1 MQFIYKRKEGNN
13 MISKKMQPF
22 TSGSSAIRAMFEEGK
37 RLASIYGKE
46 NVYDFS
52 LGNPSVPAP
61 QSVTDAITSIANN
74 ADSCFL
80 HGYTS
85 NAGYEDVRQAL
96 AEMTNKKFGTKFDL
110 SNFIM
115 TTGAAAA
122 LNIIFRAILDPG
134 EEVIAFAPFFGEYK
148 NYVRLNDASLVAV
161 KPDYE
166 TFLPD
171 MADLEAKINEKT
183 RAVIINSPNN
193 PTGVIYPESVIKNI
207 ADIMDKAQQKYGK
220 PIYLISD
227 EPYRQLV
234 YTNTDVPFVTNYYA
248 NSFVAYSYS
257 KALSLPGE
265 RIGYVIVNSDI
276 DGFEEMTGALTIA
289 NRIMGFVNA
298 PSLMQRVIGQCME
311 ETADL
316 SIYAKNR
323 DTLYDMLTSLG
334 FEMAKPDGAFY
345 MFPKSLIEDDVE
357 FCNAAK
363 EFRLLLV
370 PGSTFGTPGYF
381 RLAYCVSPK
390 TIENSYDSF
399 RKLVEKYRGENK

>member
-1 MQFIYKRKEGNN
+1 
-13 MISKKMQPF
+13 MISEKMKPF

-61 QSVTDAITSIANN
+61 SSVTDAIVDIAKNT
-74 ADSCFL
+74 DPCFL

-85 NAGYEDVRQAL
+85 NSGYEDVREAL
-96 AEMTNKKFGTKFDL
+96 ADSINKKYGTAFSL
-110 SNFIM
+110 SNFIL

-122 LNIIFRAILDPG
+122 LNIIFRCILDEG
-134 EEVIAFAPFFGEYK
+134 DEVIAFAPFFGEYK
-148 NYVRLNDASLVAV
+148 NYVSLCGGKLVAV
-161 KPDYE
+161 KPDFD
-166 TFLPD
+166 TFMPD
-171 MADLEAKINEKT
+171 MDNFEAKINEKT

-193 PTGVIYPESVIKNI
+193 PTGVIYPEETIIKI
-207 ADIMDKAQQKYGK
+207 AEIMDNAQKKYGK

-234 YTNTDVPFVTNYYA
+234 YTGSDVPFITKYYD

-265 RIGYVIVNSDI
+265 RIGYVLVNNAI
-276 DGFEEMTGALTIA
+276 DGFEEMINALTIA

-298 PSLMQRVIGQCME
+298 PSLMQRVIGRCME

-316 SIYAKNR
+316 KVYAKNR
-323 DTLYDMLTSLG
+323 DRLYDMLTSLG

-357 FCNAAK
+357 FCAAAK

-381 RLAYCVSPK
+381 RIAYCVSPE
-390 TIENSYDSF
+390 TIENSYESF
-399 RKLVEKYRGENK
+399 KKLALKYRGETK

>member
-1 MQFIYKRKEGNN
+1 
-13 MISKKMQPF
+13 MISEKMKPF

-37 RLASIYGKE
+37 RLATIYGKE

-61 QSVTDAITSIANN
+61 SSVTEAIVDIAKNT
-74 ADSCFL
+74 DPCFL

-85 NAGYEDVRQAL
+85 NSGYEDVREAL
-96 AEMTNKKFGTKFDL
+96 ADTINKKYVTKFSL
-110 SNFIM
+110 SNFIL

-122 LNIIFRAILDPG
+122 LNIIFRCILDNG
-134 EEVIAFAPFFGEYK
+134 DEVIAFAPFFGEYK
-148 NYVRLNDASLVAV
+148 NYVSLYDGKLVTV
-161 KPDYE
+161 KPDYN
-166 TFLPD
+166 TFMPD
-171 MADLEAKINEKT
+171 MDDFESKINEKT

-193 PTGVIYPESVIKNI
+193 PTGVIYPEETIIKI
-207 ADIMDKAQQKYGK
+207 SGIMDTAQKKYGK

-234 YTNTDVPFVTNYYA
+234 YTGADVPFVTKYYD

-265 RIGYVIVNSDI
+265 RIGYVLVNNTI
-276 DGFEEMTGALTIA
+276 DGYDEMINALTVA

-298 PSLMQRVIGQCME
+298 PSLMQRVIGVCMD

-316 SIYAKNR
+316 EVYEKNR
-323 DTLYDMLTSLG
+323 NRLYDMLTSLG
-334 FEMAKPDGAFY
+334 FEMAMPDGAFY

-357 FCNAAK
+357 FCTAAK

-381 RLAYCVSPK
+381 RIAYCVSPE
-390 TIENSYDSF
+390 TIENSYESF
-399 RKLVEKYRGENK
+399 KKLTLKYRGETK

>member
-1 MQFIYKRKEGNN
+1 
-13 MISKKMQPF
+13 MISEKMKPF

-37 RLASIYGKE
+37 RLSSIYGKE
-46 NVYDFS
+46 NIYDFS

-61 QSVTDAITSIANN
+61 QSVTDAIVDIALNS
-74 ADSCFL
+74 DPCFL

-85 NAGYEDVRQAL
+85 NSGYEDVREAL
-96 AEMTNKKFGTKFDL
+96 ADSINKKYGTDF
-110 SNFIM
+110 SFSSFIL

-122 LNIIFRAILDPG
+122 LNIIFRCILDKG
-134 EEVIAFAPFFGEYK
+134 DEVIAFAPFFGEYK
-148 NYVRLNDASLVAV
+148 NYVALCDGKLVAV
-161 KPDYE
+161 KPDFD
-166 TFLPD
+166 TFMPD
-171 MADLEAKINEKT
+171 MNDFESKINEKT

-193 PTGVIYPESVIKNI
+193 PTGVIYPEETIKKI
-207 ADIMDKAQQKYGK
+207 AEIMDAAQKKYGK
-220 PIYLISD
+220 PIYLIAD

-234 YTNTDVPFVTNYYA
+234 YTGADVPFITKYYD

-265 RIGYVIVNSDI
+265 RIGYVLVNNAI
-276 DGFEEMTGALTIA
+276 DGFEEMVNALTVA

-298 PSLMQRVIGQCME
+298 PSLMQRVIGRCTE

-316 SIYAKNR
+316 KIYAKNR
-323 DTLYDMLTSLG
+323 DRLYDMLTSLG

-357 FCNAAK
+357 FCAAAK

-381 RLAYCVSPK
+381 RIAYCVSPE
-390 TIENSYDSF
+390 TIENSYESF
-399 RKLVEKYRGENK
+399 KKLALKYRGESK

>member
-1 MQFIYKRKEGNN
+1 
-13 MISKKMQPF
+13 MISAKMKPF

-52 LGNPSVPAP
+52 LGNPSVSAP
-61 QSVTDAITSIANN
+61 EAVNKAIAEIAMNTDP
-74 ADSCFL
+74 CFL
-80 HGYTS
+80 HGYTN
-85 NAGYEDVRQAL
+85 NAGYEDVREAL
-96 AEMTNKKFGTKFDL
+96 AQMTNKKYGTSFSH

-122 LNIIFRAILDPG
+122 LNIIFRCILDPG

-148 NYVRLNDASLVAV
+148 NYVGLCDASLVAV
-161 KPDYE
+161 KPDFD
-166 TFLPD
+166 TFMPD
-171 MADLEAKINEKT
+171 MADFESKINEKT

-193 PTGVIYPESVIKNI
+193 PTGVIYPEETIIEI
-207 ADIMDKAQQKYGK
+207 ARIMENAEKKYGK

-234 YTNTDVPFVTNYYA
+234 YTDAEVPFVTKYYA

-265 RIGYVIVNSDI
+265 RIGYVIVNNEV
-276 DGFEEMTGALTIA
+276 DGFGEMTNALTIA

-316 SIYAKNR
+316 GIYAKNR
-323 DTLYDMLTSLG
+323 DRLYDMLTSLG

-345 MFPKSLIEDDVE
+345 MFPKSLIEDDVR
-357 FCNAAK
+357 FCQEAK

-381 RLAYCVSPK
+381 RIAYCVSSE
-390 TIENSYDSF
+390 TIENSYESF
-399 RKLVEKYRGENK
+399 KQLADKFRGETK